1 MSEVLVP
8 SDDTLHSLA
17 KDLNKKDARDH
28 AISVVKS
35 ALSLTGF
42 GGAFSSLLGDYI
54 PTRQAERLQKFA
66 EAVADEVQRLE
77 TKLDASYIE
86 TDEFAFLVQKIIQNV
101 GREYQKAKLDA
112 YRNMVVNALRVDIPS
127 AVQEGYLNKVESLT
141 PLHIRM
147 ILAVVYIGVVPKSD
161 DEYLNAKSVDF
172 LGHLLPDFPKEMVLP
187 CAHDLDAQGITQDL
201 EGALQVG
208 PGFHAF
214 NMHLSLT
221 NYGRGLLDFIRE
233 RE

>member
-1 MSEVLVP
+1 M
-8 SDDTLHSLA
+8 
-17 KDLNKKDARDH
+17 
-28 AISVVKS
+28 
-35 ALSLTGF
+35 
-42 GGAFSSLLGDYI
+42 
-54 PTRQAERLQKFA
+54 
-66 EAVADEVQRLE
+66 
-77 TKLDASYIE
+77 
-86 TDEFAFLVQKIIQNV
+86 QKIIQNV